1 MGLRRSIA
9 TIAAKIELQEPDP
22 QLELK
27 RCAEL
32 LRQFGS
38 ARSLSRG
45 RQLHSLLARHGRRDR
60 ERFVGNL
67 LVQMYGSCGSVIEA
81 REVFDAIHQRNVYSW
96 TILVT
101 AYAHNGHLAD
111 SKHILAKMP
120 GHSIVVWNVVITA
133 YGARGYVD
141 EARGLFARMPV
152 ANVVSWSIVVTAYAQ
167 EGNLLEAGILFDAM
181 PERTV
186 VPCTAMIV
194 ANAENGN
201 LREAEEIFHRM
212 PQWNGVDPDKSA
224 LMGVIDA
231 SSGLACTTK
240 AKIIHMIVEELVHPP
255 DAGIDTKLV
264 SMFAKCGCP
273 EAAREI
279 FDRME
284 DRGRVAWNSMLAAY
298 AQNERGAEALQ
309 LFKEMELEG
318 IEVDEVS
325 FVCVLSV
332 CSHAG
337 MLATACCEFSSMVG
351 DFEIAPVVDHFN
363 CVIDLLGRLGRIGDA
378 QEIVLEMPFEPG
390 TVSWRSVLS
399 ACGLQGNVQKASL
412 AATELHNLENQD
424 GGPFVLLS
432 NVHAR
437 A

>member
-1 MGLRRSIA
+1 MPEWDLISSTAILSAIA
-9 TIAAKIELQEPDP
+9 QSGDLEISKAIYDSSHEHDLALQNAMLVAYSRNGQIE
-22 QLELK
+22 
-27 RCAEL
+27 
-32 LRQFGS
+32 S
-38 ARSLSRG
+38 
-45 RQLHSLLARHGRRDR
+45 
-60 ERFVGNL
+60 
-67 LVQMYGSCGSVIEA
+67 
-81 REVFDAIHQRNVYSW
+81 
-96 TILVT
+96 
-101 AYAHNGHLAD
+101 
-111 SKHILAKMP
+111 SKHIFDSMEFHDLVSWNSMISAFAQTGHLEEASSFFAAMP
-120 GHSIVVWNVVITA
+120 ARDLFSWSAMLNGHS
-133 YGARGYVD
+133 R
-141 EARGLFARMPV
+141 
-152 ANVVSWSIVVTAYAQ
+152 
-167 EGNLLEAGILFDAM
+167 DAFEVFQCM
-181 PERTV
+181 
-186 VPCTAMIV
+186 AM
-194 ANAENGN
+194 E
-201 LREAEEIFHRM
+201 
-212 PQWNGVDPDKSA
+212 GVDPDKSA

-298 AQNERGAEALQ
+298 AQNERGAETLQ

-363 CVIDLLGRLGRIGDA
+363 CVIDLLGRLGRIADA